1 MSATPSS
8 TYSTASNPCFSNT
21 ANITDSDLLPDFA
34 MDREKLILKE
44 LCLDNEGKVTS

>member
-1 MSATPSS
+1 
-8 TYSTASNPCFSNT
+8 
-21 ANITDSDLLPDFA
+21 LPDFA